1 MKTPELLEG
10 KAALRRWRE
19 ALPAGK
25 TLGFVPTMGALHEGH
40 ASLVRAAHAE
50 NEVTIASI
58 YVNPLQFGPKE
69 DLAAYPRTL
78 ERDLE
83 IVGREG
89 GDAVVTFRDADMY
102 PPGFATH
109 VEVEG
114 LTEGLCGASRPGHFR
129 GVATVV
135 AKLFALV
142 QPHRAYFG
150 QKDAQQAAMI
160 RRMTA
165 DLDLGI
171 EIRVMPT
178 VREPDGLA
186 MSSRNAYLSPDERR
200 RAVALSKALGAAQEL
215 LAKGQ
220 DDAKALRAAMR
231 TTVKSVAGPDADI
244 DYIEIVDPDTFRPVE
259 HVERRAIA
267 AVAVKIGRTRLIDN
281 MFLDPGRP

>member
-1 MKTPELLEG
+1 MKRPELLDG
-10 KAALRRWRE
+10 KAALRRWRD

-40 ASLVRAAHAE
+40 ASLVRASAAE
-50 NEVTIASI
+50 CEATIASV

-69 DLAAYPRTL
+69 DLAKYPRTL

-83 IVGREG
+83 VVGAAG
-89 GDAVVTFRDADMY
+89 GDAVVVFRDEDMY
-102 PPGFATH
+102 PPGFATY

-135 AKLFALV
+135 AKLFNLV
-142 QPHRAYFG
+142 RPRRAYFG

-160 RRMTA
+160 RRMAA

-186 MSSRNAYLSPDERR
+186 MSSRNAYLSADERR
-200 RAVALSKALGAAQEL
+200 RAVALSQALRKAKQL
-215 LAKGQ
+215 LAGGQ
-220 DDAKALRAAMR
+220 DGAEALRAAVR
-231 TTVKSVAGPDADI
+231 ETVKAVAGPEAEI
-244 DYIEIVDPDTFRPVE
+244 DYVEIVDPETFRPVAR
-259 HVERRAIA
+259 VERRAIA
-267 AVAVKIGRTRLIDN
+267 AMAVRIGRTRLIDN
-281 MFLDPGRP
+281 DFLDPPAR